1 MFEIFIVTLGSKY
14 NRYFSISN
22 KTYYQNII
30 FLSLK
35 TLFYSNLGH
44 NRIKMRSNAIVL
56 T

>member
-1 MFEIFIVTLGSKY
+1 MFEIFIIALGSKY

-22 KTYYQNII
+22 KIYYQNII

-35 TLFYSNLGH
+35 TPFYSNPDP
-44 NRIKMRSNAIVL
+44 NRINMRSNAIAL